1 MNKSQFINSL
11 KNKNIRA
18 AVINQQQN
26 KQSSTNQPENV
37 SNQSNLSNQT
47 VILQNIDDKYNPDV
61 SKSYDNSLSNRK
73 NTSYEHTNNIWKPI
87 IGSVSK
93 TNITVD
99 DLVLNFEKPDHN
111 KIKNIYEE
119 QMQERLREMEIA
131 KKMAEDYARANN
143 LNKEI
148 MEEIQKP
155 IQLNEEEQKA
165 LSSIDNTFIELKNNA
180 KDILTNK
187 DSVDTNIIMESISK
201 LDDLNNWIKNL

>member
-1 MNKSQFINSL
+1 MNNSQFINSL
-11 KNKNIRA
+11 RNKNIRA
-18 AVINQQQN
+18 NLINQQQI
-26 KQSSTNQPENV
+26 KQTSISRAE
-37 SNQSNLSNQT
+37 SDSNQT
-47 VILQNIDDKYNPDV
+47 NQSAILHNIDDKYNPDV
-61 SKSYDNSLSNRK
+61 AKSYDNSLSNRK
-73 NTSYEHTNNIWKPI
+73 NSSFEHTNNMWKPI
-87 IGSVSK
+87 IGSISK
-93 TNITVD
+93 TNITAD
-99 DLVLNFEKPDHN
+99 DLTLKFEKPDHN

-143 LNKEI
+143 LNKEV

-155 IQLNEEEQKA
+155 IQLNEEEQKT

-187 DSVDTNIIMESISK
+187 DSVDTSLIMESISK